1 MTTEASHGQDFLSK
15 FGRLPQSA
23 FPQQIARAY
32 RLLHDR
38 QWYSQQETRDYQLNL
53 AKTITS
59 HASKNVPV
67 YRDLYGEEIEIRSWE
82 DFQSLPTLTRTKYSA
97 AESDQKVAERTPPNS
112 KTIGS
117 SPTSGTTGAMVWI
130 AHTPLANAW
139 RCACILREFEWLGV
153 EPSGDCAICRQ
164 PVSHDSPDWCDEI
177 GAEVTPCW
185 VHPAIQ
191 ELLPI
196 GRGYKFDIGLPIR
209 KIADS
214 IMELQPA
221 FLHGTPSFFLSI
233 AEFLEGFRP
242 KAILTISEQLFPDAK
257 RKLENAYG
265 APVFDTYA
273 AVEVNRV
280 AASCPNSDGYH
291 VHDENVIFEV
301 LDEKGRP
308 TPQGETGRVV
318 ITSLHNFATP
328 IIRYELGDLAELGVP
343 CSCSRGLT
351 KVETFHGRQVSRMM
365 LGNGKYRVATSL
377 ILTLRDLP
385 QVNQVQIV
393 QSTLDRFKVAYVA
406 NREITDD
413 EKRKVQTVFEQ
424 LAERKVQVNFC
435 RVERIP
441 PLPNGK
447 TPPFVVDPGLAG

>member
-1 MTTEASHGQDFLSK
+1 MTTEASRGQDFLSK
-15 FGRLPQSA
+15 FGRLPQTA
-23 FPQQIARAY
+23 FSHQIARSY
-32 RLLHDR
+32 RLLLDR
-38 QWYSQQETRDYQLNL
+38 QWYSQEEIRDYQLQL
-53 AKTITS
+53 AKRITS

-67 YRDLYGEEIEIRSWE
+67 YRDLYHEEVEITSWD
-82 DFQSLPTLTRTKYSA
+82 DFQSLPTLSRKKYSA
-97 AESDQKVAERTPPNS
+97 AEGDQKSAERIPPNS
-112 KTIGS
+112 EIISS

-153 EPSGDCAICRQ
+153 DPSGDCAICRQ
-164 PVSHDSPDWCDEI
+164 PVSHDSPDWSDEI

-185 VHPAIQ
+185 MHPAMQ

-214 IMELQPA
+214 IIELQPA

-233 AEFLEGFRP
+233 AEFLQGFRP

-257 RKLENAYG
+257 RKLENAYD

-301 LDEKGRP
+301 LDENGMP
-308 TPQGETGRVV
+308 TPPGETGRVV

-343 CSCSRGLT
+343 CRCSRGLT

-377 ILTLRDLP
+377 ILLLRDLP
-385 QVNQVQIV
+385 EVHQVQIV
-393 QSTLDRFKVAYVA
+393 QSALDRFTVAYVA
-406 NREITDD
+406 SREIADD
-413 EKRKVQTVFEQ
+413 EKWKVRIVFDQ
-424 LAERKVQVNFC
+424 LAERKVQVNFN
-435 RVERIP
+435 RVERIT

-447 TPPFVVDPGLAG
+447 TPPFVVDPGLAV

>member
-1 MTTEASHGQDFLSK
+1 MTTEASRGQDILSK
-15 FGRLPQSA
+15 FGQLPKSA
-23 FPQQIARAY
+23 FSQQIDRAY

-38 QWYSQQETRDYQLNL
+38 QWYSQEEIRDYQLNL
-53 AKTITS
+53 AKKITS
-59 HASKNVPV
+59 HASKNVPI
-67 YRDLYGEEIEIRSWE
+67 YRDLYGEEVEFTSWE
-82 DFQSLPTLTRTKYSA
+82 DFQSLPTLSRAKYSST
-97 AESDQKVAERTPPNS
+97 EEDRKIAERIPPSSN
-112 KTIGS
+112 KIGS

-139 RCACILREFEWLGV
+139 RFACILREFEWLGV
-153 EPSGDCAICRQ
+153 DPPGDCAICRQ
-164 PVSHDSPDWCDEI
+164 PINHKSPDWSDEI
-177 GAEVTPCW
+177 GAEVKPCW
-185 VHPAIQ
+185 VHTALQ
-191 ELLPI
+191 ELLPL

-214 IMELQPA
+214 ILELQPA

-257 RKLENAYG
+257 RKLESAYD

-280 AASCPNSDGYH
+280 AASCPDADGYH

-301 LDEKGRP
+301 LDESDNP
-308 TPQGETGRVV
+308 LSAGETGRVV

-328 IIRYELGDLAELGVP
+328 IIRYELGDLAELGKP
-343 CSCSRGLT
+343 CTCCRGLT
-351 KVETFHGRQVSRMM
+351 KVDTFHGRQVSRMM

-377 ILTLRDLP
+377 ILMLRDLP
-385 QVNQVQIV
+385 DVIQIQIV
-393 QSTLDRFKVAYVA
+393 QSALDRFTVAYVA
-406 NREITDD
+406 NRNLAVE
-413 EKRKVQTVFEQ
+413 EEQRVRVVFEQ
-424 LAERKVQVNFC
+424 LAERKLNVDFD

-447 TPPFVVDPGLAG
+447 TPPFIVDPALAG